1 MKITRDWIILLSLT
15 LVTIAAWIGFE
26 VYRIWHTP
34 TFTPVLE
41 EQMRTLNPAL
51 DQEALKI
58 LRSSSGETP
67 AESTT
72 K

>member
-34 TFTPVLE
+34 TFTTVLE
-41 EQMRTLNPAL
+41 EQMRAL
-51 DQEALKI
+51 DPKIDQEALKI
-58 LRSSSGETP
+58 LRSASGEP
-67 AESTT
+67 ATESTT